1 MGNTKLGKGMKLELA
16 VDGRGRPLA
25 VVTAPANV
33 AETNLAGPALAE
45 VELELPRGTSVLADR
60 GYDSDP
66 LRQRLAAR
74 GLRLIAAHRR
84 DRTKSRTNDGRRLR
98 RLRRRWVVERTIGWL
113 KQFRRLNVRWEYYS
127 AIFHG
132 FVQLACLAI
141 ASRRF

>member
-16 VDGRGRPLA
+16 VDHRGRPLA
-25 VVTAPANV
+25 IVSAPAHK
-33 AETNLAGPALAE
+33 AETHLAE
-45 VELELPRGTSVLADR
+45 PVLAAVEGELPRDTSVLADR

-66 LRQRLAAR
+66 LRERLARR
-74 GLRLIAAHRR
+74 GLRLVAAHRSN
-84 DRTKSRTNDGRRLR
+84 RTRSRSNDGRRLR

-132 FVQLACLAI
+132 FAQLACLAI
-141 ASRRF
+141 ATRMF